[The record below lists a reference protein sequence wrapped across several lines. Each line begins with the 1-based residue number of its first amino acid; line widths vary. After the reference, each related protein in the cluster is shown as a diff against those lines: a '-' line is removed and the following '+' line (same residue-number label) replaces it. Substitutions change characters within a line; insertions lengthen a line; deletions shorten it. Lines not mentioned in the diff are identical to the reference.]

1 MNRSKYQ
8 ILVPEVLGNPLA
20 GWEVNQSTQHETG
33 LITVYHNQNWAKTE
47 DILRTLRTKGYLRGI
62 QNNSLEVRGTP
73 QHAFDIEAKRQ
84 PKLPSEDSP
93 CAINYGWNKP
103 LFTVEYRTHLDNG
116 KYRARYYATVG
127 DVNPIDYDGGYIFRV
142 TSDGKTTYR
151 LEYVNWDSDESEN
164 GNLYSVDVDRDLS
177 NQISWVKDKDIEH
190 LASAIDIEPAEWK
203 ALMQHPE
210 VIVRARCLEE
220 VAGYFGWENLDS
232 YPNKVTRSS
241 LKKRWKNVGSKRRK
255 R

>member
-1 MNRSKYQ
+1 M
-8 ILVPEVLGNPLA
+8 
-20 GWEVNQSTQHETG
+20 
-33 LITVYHNQNWAKTE
+33 
-47 DILRTLRTKGYLRGI
+47 
-62 QNNSLEVRGTP
+62 
-73 QHAFDIEAKRQ
+73 
-84 PKLPSEDSP
+84 
-93 CAINYGWNKP
+93 
-103 LFTVEYRTHLDNG
+103 
-116 KYRARYYATVG
+116 
-127 DVNPIDYDGGYIFRV
+127 